1 MRLTNY
7 DDIIATTLPNVVATV
22 PGEAALIDKVA
33 PHIDAAEAEMINNII
48 GDKVFD
54 LLCADESLSEL
65 RVTAARYALA
75 SALLTAL
82 PALDVVLTPNG
93 FGVVSTNNIAPA
105 SSARME
111 ALKASIIDRRDQA
124 FEALITALPTLAE
137 WCEQAIS
144 RYYTATIFRAL
155 TLVDMVYQPDDKRC
169 RIDRYK
175 TLRAAADAEQ
185 QHLADIA
192 ISPELMQRLCLA
204 AITGEATAAENVLI
218 ERIKKMIAL
227 DVACVKYNKREAV
240 YDTVNYIKAHAADFP
255 EWAASDVS
263 ALYNPPVFVNDRNS
277 GGYFF

>member
-1 MRLTNY
+1 MRLTEY
-7 DDIIATTLPNVVATV
+7 DDIMTAMLPNVVATA

-33 PHIDAAEAEMINNII
+33 PYIDAAEAEMIGSII
-48 GDKVFD
+48 GDDAFIR
-54 LLCADESLSEL
+54 LCEDESLGAL
-65 RVTAARYALA
+65 RATAARYALA
-75 SALLTAL
+75 SALLMAL

-105 SSARME
+105 SVARIE
-111 ALKASIIDRRDQA
+111 ALKASIISRRDQA

-137 WCEQAIS
+137 WRESAVS

-155 TLVDMVYQPDDKRC
+155 TLVDMVYEPDDKRC

-185 QHLADIA
+185 QQLADVA

-204 AITGEATAAENVLI
+204 AITGEVTAAENVLI

-227 DVACVKYNKREAV
+227 DIAGAQYNKR
-240 YDTVNYIKAHAADFP
+240 
-255 EWAASDVS
+255 
-263 ALYNPPVFVNDRNS
+263 
-277 GGYFF
+277 